1 MGNRLFG
8 TAIVIG
14 VAILTMVFSPERAFA
29 EKRIALAIGNSN
41 YENVPKL
48 PNPSRD
54 AIAIGQML
62 RDAHFDNVD
71 VIINASNQELKRA
84 LRKFESDADQAD
96 IAVIYYAGHGLEIGG
111 INYLIPVDAR
121 LASDRDAEDEAV
133 RLDRVIS
140 SADSASKLRVIILDA
155 CRDNPFTL
163 LMKQPRKGGRAV
175 SSGLGKT
182 EPTSTDT
189 LIAYAAKAG
198 STAEDGDGQHS
209 PFTAAILKSLT
220 IPGLDIRLAFGRV
233 KDEVMRVTGS
243 RQEPFVY
250 GSLGGSN
257 FPLVPAPKVQESSEA
272 DIRGDYE
279 LVAKVGT
286 LRAWE
291 VFLNTHKTG
300 FYADLARAQVAA
312 LNEQMVGNSVTRS
325 QAGGSTVDN
334 GGKAGSGNGNTVVA
348 AVPQQ
353 QPPGARESSSQ
364 ETLEWNRIKDSS
376 DPTAFEKYI
385 QKFPNAPLAIAAQKK
400 LDALRQAQR
409 EREAAQKAAEEARI
423 QAEQK
428 KAAEAAAKKREEDE
442 RRAREAEAE
451 QKAKA
456 AEAERRA
463 AEARQKAE
471 QAERE
476 RAAAEAA
483 AARAAAEKQAREA
496 EEARKKAERD
506 AKEAACKTEQ
516 SRLDQILAKGSA
528 GSGMD
533 DLKLFAATSTC
544 ERLAAQIAAA
554 TDKFKSEQA
563 RRERETAQ
571 KAAEDARIQAEQKKA
586 EVAAAKKREDDERKA
601 REAEAAEKAKAVAAE
616 LAAQKKREEDE
627 RRAKALEAEQQAKA
641 AAEAAANRAAADKQ
655 AKAAEE
661 ARKKAERDAKEA
673 ACKTE
678 QSKLDQIVAKGSTG
692 TGMDDLKTFAAT
704 STCERLSA
712 QIAAATDKF
721 KADQARR
728 EREAA
733 QKREEDERRA
743 REVEAAEKA
752 KAAAAELAAQKQ
764 REEDE
769 RRAKALEAEQ
779 QAKAAEAKRK
789 ADQAE
794 QERQAAEAA
803 AARAAAEKQAKE
815 DERRAKQAEAEQKAK
830 AAEAE
835 RLAAEEKRKA
845 EQAAKD
851 AVCQA
856 EQSKLEQVVAKGSAG
871 TGIDDLNAFA
881 KSVTCERLGAQIVA
895 AVDKFQHE
903 AAARAAAMPNSPQ
916 LIAAAQTQLVRL
928 GCQLPGKPD
937 GNLNDAT
944 TSALTRF
951 LKVRGKPTDN
961 LTVTTP
967 LVDDLTK
974 QTDRVCPLECKA
986 NEVAKGDKCV
996 VVEKPAPHPAP
1007 AVSRREKEREEAP
1020 AHKPQPQPE
1029 RRQAEQRRP
1038 ALEQRIREQAVARPA
1053 GGGGGGGGGGA
1064 TMTGVGF

>member
-8 TAIVIG
+8 AAMMIG

-41 YENVPKL
+41 YEAVPEL

-54 AIAIGQML
+54 AIAIGQMF
-62 RDAHFDNVD
+62 RDAGFDSVD

-84 LRKFESDADQAD
+84 LRKFEVDVEQAD
-96 IAVIYYAGHGLEIGG
+96 VAVIYYAGHGLEIGG
-111 INYLIPVDAR
+111 VNYLIPVDAK
-121 LASDRDAEDEAV
+121 LVSDRDAEDEAV

-140 SADSASKLRVIILDA
+140 SADAASKLRVIILDA
-155 CRDNPFTL
+155 CRDNPFPS
-163 LMKQPRKGGRAV
+163 LMKRTKGSRPV
-175 SSGLGKT
+175 STGLGKT

-209 PFTAAILKSLT
+209 PFTAAILKNLT
-220 IPGLDIRLAFGRV
+220 VPGLDIRLAFGRV
-233 KDEVMRVTGS
+233 RDEVRRVTGS

-257 FPLVPAPKVQESSEA
+257 YPLVPAPKVQETSEA
-272 DIRGDYE
+272 DIKGDYE
-279 LVAKVGT
+279 LVAQIGT
-286 LRAWE
+286 LRAWD
-291 VFLNTHKTG
+291 VFLNTHTTG
-300 FYADLARAQVAA
+300 FYADLARAQVAR
-312 LNEQMVGNSVTRS
+312 LTEQQQASVTRS
-325 QAGGSTVDN
+325 QGNGIAADN
-334 GGKAGSGNGNTVVA
+334 GSKSGTGNAVVA

-353 QPPGARESSSQ
+353 RPPGGGESSSQ
-364 ETLEWNRIKDSS
+364 EVLEWNRIKDSS
-376 DPTAFEKYI
+376 DPAVFEKFI

-400 LDALRQAQR
+400 LDELRQAQR
-409 EREAAQKAAEEARI
+409 EREAAQKAAEDARI

-428 KAAEAAAKKREEDE
+428 KAAEVAAKKREEDD

-456 AEAERRA
+456 AEAERKA

-476 RAAAEAA
+476 RAAAQAA

-516 SRLDQILAKGSA
+516 SKFDQIVAKGSA
-528 GSGMD
+528 GTGMD

-544 ERLAAQIAAA
+544 ERLATQIAAA
-554 TDKFKSEQA
+554 TDKFKAEEA
-563 RRERETAQ
+563 RREREAAQ
-571 KAAEDARIQAEQKKA
+571 KAAEEARIQAEQKKA
-586 EVAAAKKREDDERKA
+586 EAAAAKKREDDERRA
-601 REAEAAEKAKAVAAE
+601 REAEAAEKAKAAAAE

-627 RRAKALEAEQQAKA
+627 RRAKAIEAEQQAKA

-678 QSKLDQIVAKGSTG
+678 QSKLDQILAKGSAG
-692 TGMDDLKTFAAT
+692 TGMDDLKTFATT

-712 QIAAATDKF
+712 QIATATDKF

-752 KAAAAELAAQKQ
+752 KAAAAELAVQKQ

-779 QAKAAEAKRK
+779 QAKAADAKRQ
-789 ADQAE
+789 AEQAE

-815 DERRAKQAEAEQKAK
+815 EERRAKQAEAEQKAK

-835 RLAAEEKRKA
+835 RLATEEKRKA

-856 EQSKLEQVVAKGSAG
+856 EQSKLEQIVAKGSAG
-871 TGIDDLNAFA
+871 TGIDDLNAFT

-916 LIAAAQTQLVRL
+916 LIQAAQTQLARL
-928 GCQLPGKPD
+928 GCQLPDKPD

-944 TSALTRF
+944 ASALTRF
-951 LKVRGKPTDN
+951 LKVKGKPTDD
-961 LTVTTP
+961 LTVTTA